1 MGIPSLVAMRG
12 ALVVV
17 AACVAGLAAAA
28 DCNGNGIMKDGACV
42 CDTGYKAPD
51 CLKME
56 CAGHGHEVRIEG
68 SEPKC
73 LCNPGYF
80 GSDCSKE
87 ECNGHGRAEKGVCVC
102 EDGFSG
108 RECDIECNNHGQATT
123 GGCVC
128 DPEYTGKFCDKLKRL
143 PVPVLPHLSKISGQ
157 GMCEN
162 LKVSGATNALT
173 IEGDTATFSSKASLK
188 FLPQGEAGVN
198 VVHNA
203 FTSFGGA
210 EAPAVKLKILTVKM
224 PLVGGTAHA
233 DLGLTGDRIVSIT
246 DMVVTRNQK
255 GDTMLHSETNPM
267 AGKAYYNWWATGKRM
282 FVFRSNPKSLF
293 DTAVVKF
300 AIFYKSKHVDKVADA
315 AAAAPVATKKTGS
328 IVKLTLEVDSSKF
341 STTDFVSEFAT
352 AADVD
357 SARVKVVG
365 TSPSG
370 EETVVDVKIMNEAG
384 KEAASDI
391 AAKVKQS
398 FTKKTLRLSMP
409 VKAVD
414 TPAPGEV
421 TKTVK
426 KNVVLSIPL
435 KGYDVKANKVALEDA
450 VKTDVALAIGV
461 DKAKITVNEVASK
474 ADAANVDMTIEG
486 GEPEKVAGLPK
497 GVKFDT
503 VEGTAAVSVPAD
515 GVKAVGVAEQ
525 AKEKVAADAA
535 KSIAAFQTA
544 YDTAKAKDDTAQ
556 GELKKCK
563 EQKGAA
569 NCKDQESS
577 ATSTATAL
585 GTASAALNKA
595 KAAASST
602 AEGPALKV
610 ANAKAE
616 LEKAQKEGD
625 AAAIAAAREKLEAAE
640 GEAATAAANEKV
652 EALKTNAATGGNA
665 STAEI
670 AAAKSAAVASDVKA
684 SQSTA
689 ATIKARCDA
698 IKAAVPANTTAIA
711 ACTAELEAAQSATKA
726 AAATAGADAT
736 NSTAALPKTNSG
748 R

>member
-28 DCNGNGIMKDGACV
+28 DCNGNGILKDGACV

-80 GSDCSKE
+80 GGDCSKE

-143 PVPVLPHLSKISGQ
+143 PVPALPHLSKISGQ

-162 LKVSGATNALT
+162 VKVAGATNALT
-173 IEGDTATFSSKASLK
+173 IEGDPATISSKASLK
-188 FLPQGEAGVN
+188 FLPQGEAGTN
-198 VVHNA
+198 VVINA
-203 FTSFGGA
+203 FTSLGGA
-210 EAPAVKLKILTVKM
+210 EAPAVKFKTVTVKM

-233 DLGLTGDRIVSIT
+233 DLGLTGDRIVSIS

-255 GDTMLHSETNPM
+255 GDTMPHSETNPM
-267 AGKAYYNWWATGKRM
+267 AGKAYYNWWATGKRL

-414 TPAPGEV
+414 APAPGEV
-421 TKTVK
+421 TKTQK
-426 KNVVLSIPL
+426 KNVVLNFAL
-435 KGYDVKANKVALEDA
+435 KGYDVKANKGAFEEA
-450 VKTDVALAIGV
+450 VKTDVALFLGV
-461 DKAKITVNEVASK
+461 DKAKVTVNEITAK
-474 ADAANVDMTIEG
+474 TDAANVDITIEG
-486 GEPEKVAGLPK
+486 GDADKAAGLPK
-497 GVKFDT
+497 GMKFDT
-503 VEGTAAVSVPAD
+503 VEGTT
-515 GVKAVGVAEQ
+515 GVAVGTDAVKSLGTADM
-525 AKEKVAADAA
+525 AKEKVAANAE
-535 KSIAAFQTA
+535 
-544 YDTAKAKDDTAQ
+544 KD
-556 GELKKCK
+556 
-563 EQKGAA
+563 
-569 NCKDQESS
+569 
-577 ATSTATAL
+577 
-585 GTASAALNKA
+585 
-595 KAAASST
+595 
-602 AEGPALKV
+602 
-610 ANAKAE
+610 
-616 LEKAQKEGD
+616 
-625 AAAIAAAREKLEAAE
+625 
-640 GEAATAAANEKV
+640 
-652 EALKTNAATGGNA
+652 
-665 STAEI
+665 
-670 AAAKSAAVASDVKA
+670 
-684 SQSTA
+684 
-689 ATIKARCDA
+689 
-698 IKAAVPANTTAIA
+698 
-711 ACTAELEAAQSATKA
+711 
-726 AAATAGADAT
+726 
-736 NSTAALPKTNSG
+736 
-748 R
+748 

>member
-28 DCNGNGIMKDGACV
+28 DCNGNGILKDGACV

-80 GSDCSKE
+80 GGDCSKE

-162 LKVSGATNALT
+162 VKVAGATNALT
-173 IEGDTATFSSKASLK
+173 IEGDSATISSKASLK
-188 FLPQGEAGVN
+188 FLPQGEAGTN
-198 VVHNA
+198 VVINA
-203 FTSFGGA
+203 FTSLGGA
-210 EAPAVKLKILTVKM
+210 EAPAVKFKTVTVKM

-233 DLGLTGDRIVSIT
+233 DLGLTGDRIVSIS

-267 AGKAYYNWWATGKRM
+267 AGKEYYNWWATGKKL

-328 IVKLTLEVDSSKF
+328 IVKLPLEVDSSKF

-370 EETVVDVKIMNEAG
+370 EDTVVDIKIMNEAG
-384 KEAASDI
+384 KEVASDI

-435 KGYDVKANKVALEDA
+435 KGYDVKANKVAIEDA
-450 VKTDVALAIGV
+450 VKTDVALALGV
-461 DKAKITVNEVASK
+461 DKTKITVNEVASK

-503 VEGTAAVSVPAD
+503 VEGTAGVSVPAD
-515 GVKAVGVAEQ
+515 GVKAVGIAEQ
-525 AKEKVAADAA
+525 AKE
-535 KSIAAFQTA
+535 
-544 YDTAKAKDDTAQ
+544 
-556 GELKKCK
+556 
-563 EQKGAA
+563 KGAA

-577 ATSTATAL
+577 AASTATAL

-670 AAAKSAAVASDVKA
+670 TAAISTAVASDVKA
-684 SQSTA
+684 SASTA

-698 IKAAVPANTTAIA
+698 IKATVPANQTAIA

-736 NSTAALPKTNSG
+736 NSTAALPKTTKG

>member
-1 MGIPSLVAMRG
+1 MGTVIPSLVAMRG

-28 DCNGNGIMKDGACV
+28 DCNGNGILKDGACV

-157 GMCEN
+157 GTCEN

-173 IEGDTATFSSKASLK
+173 IEGDTATLSSKASLK

-198 VVHNA
+198 AVNNA
-203 FTSFGGA
+203 FTSLGGA
-210 EAPAVKLKILTVKM
+210 EAPAVKFKTVTVKM

-233 DLGLTGDRIVSIT
+233 DLGLTGDRIVSIS

-357 SARVKVVG
+357 SARMKVVG
-365 TSPSG
+365 TTPNG
-370 EETVVDVKIMNEAG
+370 EETVVDVKNMNEAG

-461 DKAKITVNEVASK
+461 DKTKITVNEVASK

-569 NCKDQESS
+569 NCKDQEST

-585 GTASAALNKA
+585 GTASAALNM
-595 KAAASST
+595 
-602 AEGPALKV
+602 

-670 AAAKSAAVASDVKA
+670 TAAISTAVASDVKA
-684 SQSTA
+684 SASTA

-698 IKAAVPANTTAIA
+698 IKATVPANQTAIA

-736 NSTAALPKTNSG
+736 NSTAALPKTTKG

>member
-28 DCNGNGIMKDGACV
+28 DCNGNGILKDGACV

-162 LKVSGATNALT
+162 VKVAGATNALT
-173 IEGDTATFSSKASLK
+173 IEGDPATISSKASLK
-188 FLPQGEAGVN
+188 FLPQGEAGTN
-198 VVHNA
+198 VVINA
-203 FTSFGGA
+203 FTSLGGA
-210 EAPAVKLKILTVKM
+210 EAPAVKFKTLTVKM

-233 DLGLTGDRIVSIT
+233 DLGLTGDRIVSIS

-255 GDTMLHSETNPM
+255 GDTMPHSETNPM
-267 AGKAYYNWWATGKRM
+267 AGKAYYNWWATGKRL

-398 FTKKTLRLSMP
+398 FTKKTLRLS
-409 VKAVD
+409 
-414 TPAPGEV
+414 
-421 TKTVK
+421 
-426 KNVVLSIPL
+426 IPL

-450 VKTDVALAIGV
+450 VKTDIALAIGV
-461 DKAKITVNEVASK
+461 DKTKITVNEVASK

-503 VEGTAAVSVPAD
+503 VEGTAGVSVPAD

-535 KSIAAFQTA
+535 KSITAFQTA

-577 ATSTATAL
+577 AASTASAS

-665 STAEI
+665 SHAEI
-670 AAAKSAAVASDVKA
+670 TAAKSAAVAADVKA
-684 SQSTA
+684 SQNTV
-689 ATIKARCDA
+689 ATVKAKCDA
-698 IKAAVPANTTAIA
+698 IKAKVPANQTAIA
-711 ACTAELEAAQSATKA
+711 ECTAQVEAALSATKA
-726 AAATAGADAT
+726 AASTAGADAT
-736 NSTAALPKTNSG
+736 NSSAALPKTTNG